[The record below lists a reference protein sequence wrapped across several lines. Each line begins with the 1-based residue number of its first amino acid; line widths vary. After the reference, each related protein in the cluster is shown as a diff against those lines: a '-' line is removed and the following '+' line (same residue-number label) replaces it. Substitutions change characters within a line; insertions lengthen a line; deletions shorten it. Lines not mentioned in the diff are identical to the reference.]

1 MMGALQDT
9 TSIYLQSHHKDMA
22 SIFDAVV
29 MEESAGNPLA
39 ASIKGARGLMQI
51 TQPAIDDYNT
61 YNRQKMTMDDMWD
74 SGKNK
79 TVGEWYLAD
88 RIPKMLKAY
97 KLPVTTENIL
107 WAYNAGI
114 GNVVKGIKP
123 KETVAYIDKVMGRV
137 KEK

>member
-1 MMGALQDT
+1 MMLPLED
-9 TSIYLQSHHKDMA
+9 IYIKEMA

-51 TQPAIDDYNT
+51 TEPALDDYNT

-74 SGKNK
+74 EEKNK

-88 RIPKMLKAY
+88 RIPKMLKYY
-97 KLPVTTENIL
+97 KIPVTTENIL

-123 KETVAYIDKVMGRV
+123 KETVLYIEKVKARLEE
-137 KEK
+137 EK

>member
-1 MMGALQDT
+1 V
-9 TSIYLQSHHKDMA
+9 A

-39 ASIKGARGLMQI
+39 ASIKGARGLMQV
-51 TQPAIDDYNT
+51 TQPALDDYNT

-74 SGKNK
+74 EGKNK

-123 KETVAYIDKVMGRV
+123 KETVAYIEKVMGRV
-137 KEK
+137 KEKQK